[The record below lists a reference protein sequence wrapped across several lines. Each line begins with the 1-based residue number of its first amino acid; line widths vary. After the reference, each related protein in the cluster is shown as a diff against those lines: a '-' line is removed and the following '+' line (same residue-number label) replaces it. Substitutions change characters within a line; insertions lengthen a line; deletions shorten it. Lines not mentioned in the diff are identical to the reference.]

1 MDLAKVHEKKMKFT
15 RNTDNNILDCHPS
28 HSLDVEYEQNFKL
41 LQATSVR
48 NCPCKHDISSPE
60 AISSID
66 QNKSSHSFAR
76 DTVHS
81 ESGQMIQ

>member
-1 MDLAKVHEKKMKFT
+1 VDLTKVHKEKMKFT

-48 NCPCKHDISSPE
+48 NCPCKHDISSP
-60 AISSID
+60 AKKQFLVLTRISLHTHLQEILCIL
-66 QNKSSHSFAR
+66 NLVR
-76 DTVHS
+76 
-81 ESGQMIQ
+81 